1 MVFGVPNA
9 IPSFMTAELLALRVL
24 ASVLPQIADAMAP
37 GGSGNP
43 YAGLSSDQQAVLHE
57 VTDLGFP
64 LRGWWQ
70 YATLNG
76 GGFLAVEG
84 AVRAID
90 PSYVT
95 DFWTQPGYEGTEPA
109 VQAARIQYTTTVTS
123 LSGTSELVLANV
135 PAGDLNNADLDIT
148 SGSLAGQTIPI
159 ESVSGNTVVLAG
171 SNSGITPGTSVELDN
186 SWLIA
191 MQYYQR
197 HQVPT
202 PDEYGW
208 NQYRGSNGQPLEPQ
222 RSFLIGPL
230 LTEST
235 AGSIPDGHFY
245 GKMIMLGS
253 TMDVQ
258 AYPWSE
264 DWYRKQAQAALG
276 ASFQNSYRIWY
287 MDNADHDPD
296 GPSATTDADA
306 SDHIVAYAGE
316 ADQALLDLDAWVA
329 HGTQP
334 PASSNYQID
343 SSDQVQLPS
352 IAIAHD
358 GVQPVVGLLAA
369 ARGSLPSWSRIDV
382 TAGQPVAFLTVAQVP
397 LGGGCIVKAEFD
409 PEGSGIFP
417 DSMPI
422 HHVGPLEIL
431 GDSFT
436 YSTPGTYFPVVRIT
450 SNANCDPNAVYALIQ
465 NLASVRVV
473 VH

>member
-1 MVFGVPNA
+1 MGTSVCSVVFAISNGAYVVSSNNAGGVPAGGAVAPYRANAASAMYSRVVARQIYGNSIPSPRGYLYGASGGAYQTVGSMENTSGVWQGAVPMVFGVPNA

-24 ASVLPQIADAMAP
+24 GPVLPQIADAVAP

-43 YAGLSSDQQAVLHE
+43 YAGLSPDQQAVLHE

-84 AVRAID
+84 AVERSIPPTSRISGPSRVTRAA
-90 PSYVT
+90 
-95 DFWTQPGYEGTEPA
+95 EPA
-109 VQAARIQYTTTVTS
+109 VQAARIQYATTVIS
-123 LSGTSELVLANV
+123 LSGTSGLVLANV
-135 PAGDLNNADLDIT
+135 PAGDLNNANLDIT

-159 ESVSGNTVVLAG
+159 ESVTGNTVELAG
-171 SNSGITPGTSVELDN
+171 SNSGITPGTNVELDN

-208 NQYRGSNGQPLEPQ
+208 NQYRGPNGQPLEPQ
-222 RSFLIGPL
+222 RPLLIGPL

-264 DWYRKQAQAALG
+264 DWYRKQAEG
-276 ASFQNSYRIWY
+276 RIGSELPEQLS
-287 MDNADHDPD
+287 NL
-296 GPSATTDADA
+296 
-306 SDHIVAYAGE
+306 V
-316 ADQALLDLDAWVA
+316 
-329 HGTQP
+329 HG
-334 PASSNYQID
+334 
-343 SSDQVQLPS
+343 
-352 IAIAHD
+352 
-358 GVQPVVGLLAA
+358 
-369 ARGSLPSWSRIDV
+369 
-382 TAGQPVAFLTVAQVP
+382 
-397 LGGGCIVKAEFD
+397 
-409 PEGSGIFP
+409 
-417 DSMPI
+417 
-422 HHVGPLEIL
+422 
-431 GDSFT
+431 
-436 YSTPGTYFPVVRIT
+436 
-450 SNANCDPNAVYALIQ
+450 
-465 NLASVRVV
+465 
-473 VH
+473 